1 MSSLMILILG
11 GLLVNS
17 QLPPTPLSEK
27 QAVIG
32 AQTVLASNLDA
43 ALPSSPFEDW
53 FREVVGSEAGVTW
66 QLNECGDDPAMLIT
80 QGRDLPACAE
90 VDALLPDNR
99 KVVVMIQIGTF
110 KKGFS
115 GQPEFFHAAIEL
127 RGELYQVERLHQL
140 PARLGSESIPEG
152 KKSVKLRAEQ
162 PGPGEA
168 KIPELLARVGAEQSP
183 PPPPPGSTATLSIPL
198 SPMIEH
204 APGGMSKVSESA
216 LLDLAIS
223 RSQPIYPANAK
234 RANISGTVRVQIT
247 ISVDGRVIDAV
258 AISGHPLLRGAAIA
272 AAGKWVFEPV
282 RLNGTPV
289 QAEGILTFLFMQD

>member
-1 MSSLMILILG
+1 MPTLVILILG
-11 GLLVNS
+11 SLLANS
-17 QLPPTPLSEK
+17 QLQIPPLSEK

-66 QLNECGDDPAMLIT
+66 QLNECGGDPAMLIT

-99 KVVVMIQIGTF
+99 KVVVMIQVGTF

-115 GQPEFFHAAIEL
+115 GNPEFFHAAIEL

-140 PARLGSESIPEG
+140 PARLGSESIPEE
-152 KKSVKLRAEQ
+152 KKSVKLRAHQ
-162 PGPGEA
+162 PAPGA
-168 KIPELLARVGAEQSP
+168 KVPDLVVRAGGEPSS
-183 PPPPPGSTATLSIPL
+183 PPPPPGSMATSSIPL
-198 SPMIEH
+198 SLSVEN
-204 APGGMSKVSESA
+204 APGGGAKVSESA

-223 RSQPIYPANAK
+223 KSQPIYPANAK
-234 RANISGTVRVQIT
+234 RANISGPVRVQIT

-258 AISGHPLLRGAAIA
+258 AVSGHPLLRGAAIA

-282 RLNGTPV
+282 RLNGVPV

>member
-32 AQTVLASNLDA
+32 AQTVLASNLNA

-99 KVVVMIQIGTF
+99 KVVVMIQVGTF

-140 PARLGSESIPEG
+140 PARLGSESIPEE
-152 KKSVKLRAEQ
+152 KKSVKLRADQ

-168 KIPELLARVGAEQSP
+168 KIPNLVARAGGEQSL
-183 PPPPPGSTATLSIPL
+183 PPPPPGSMALSIPH

-204 APGGMSKVSESA
+204 APGGIPKVSESA

-223 RSQPIYPANAK
+223 KSQPIYPANAK
-234 RANISGTVRVQIT
+234 RANISGPVRVQIT

-282 RLNGTPV
+282 RLNGAPV